1 MRKYKAEKYIELVE
15 NIDDSILQS
24 HMKAEID
31 VISKV
36 KDSKNKTFI
45 DLGAGH
51 GRILPDLVRIAR
63 NVISVDIN
71 PDMLKELKR
80 RTRMHMNASVIK
92 GDIQELSKL
101 LKKADIQNPVLLL
114 IQNTLGTIEGD
125 YKKVIA
131 EIKTVAKKYKGEIII
146 SLFRQESLKTWGIKM
161 YSKIKKMVGEP
172 DLQKIDFK
180 RGIFISKTG
189 YESKWWNLAEIKR
202 IKNYFGGKLINEI
215 KTPYFY
221 IIHIGPAQGKNLK
234 LG

>member
-1 MRKYKAEKYIELVE
+1 MRKYTAEKYIGLVE

-63 NVISVDIN
+63 NVISIDIN
-71 PDMLKELKR
+71 PDMLKELER
-80 RTRMHMNASVIK
+80 RTRMHVNASVIK

-101 LKKADIQNPVLLL
+101 LKKADVQNPVLLL

-146 SLFRQESLKTWGIKM
+146 SLFRQESLKNWGIKM
-161 YSKIKKMVGEP
+161 YSKIKEMVGEP

-189 YESKWWNLAEIKR
+189 YESKWCNSAEIKG
-202 IKNYFGGKLINEI
+202 IKKYFGGKLINEI
-215 KTPYFY
+215 KTPYFC
-221 IIHIGPAQGKNLK
+221 IIHISLND
-234 LG
+234 